1 MRRIII
7 RNIGALE
14 DVDIRLSDINVI
26 IGPQSLG
33 KSTLLKIC
41 SYCAW
46 VEKRIQLSQDY
57 SAFANSDLF
66 YQRLVVFHK
75 LDRYFRKG
83 GYLAYTSDTMSFSY
97 DYDTSRFSFCWNE
110 DHRWNFHR
118 PAISY
123 IPSERNL
130 VAAIPNW
137 LEVSMPQNNI
147 RSFMKDWE
155 FARRAEKVSLPI
167 LNLDVAYR
175 YDDNVGD
182 QIMLDSSRSLDFT
195 DASSGIQSLV
205 PLYVFVHY
213 MFRQLDGYVRPQTIK
228 DDMEENRLRSFLNN
242 TLLRNGL
249 AADEYERLVVNY
261 MKANHCELFVEE
273 PENNLFPPTQ
283 VRLVDWLLELTES
296 HPGSMLSLATHSPYV
311 LNAFLEKKNSKTV
324 LVLYRNTNG
333 ATSVKSLT
341 DEEQDEV
348 YDNGIDAFFNLENLI

>member
-1 MRRIII
+1 MRRVII
-7 RNIGALE
+7 RNIGALK
-14 DVDIRLSDINVI
+14 DVDIQLSDINVF

-57 SAFANSDLF
+57 SSFAHDNIF

-83 GYLAYTSDTMSFSY
+83 AYLAYTSDTMSFSY
-97 DYDTSRFSFCWNE
+97 DYDTRRFSFSWN
-110 DHRWNFHR
+110 DSHRWEFHR

-155 FARRAEKVSLPI
+155 FARRAERSSLPI
-167 LNLDVAYR
+167 LNLEVAYR

-182 QIMLDSSRSLDFT
+182 QILLDSSRSLDFT

-205 PLYVFVHY
+205 PLYVFVHH
-213 MFRQLDGYVRPQTIK
+213 MFRLLDGYVRPQTIK
-228 DDMEENRLRSFLNN
+228 DDMEESKLRSILNDSLSEREL
-242 TLLRNGL
+242 TTEGHESLL
-249 AADEYERLVVNY
+249 DNY
-261 MKANHCELFVEE
+261 LKATHCELFVEE

-296 HPGSMLSLATHSPYV
+296 HSGSMLSLTTHSPYV
-311 LNAFLEKKNSKTV
+311 LNAFLEKKISKCV
-324 LVLYRNTNG
+324 FVLYGNQDGT
-333 ATSVKSLT
+333 TSVKTLT
-341 DEEQDEV
+341 EEEQDEV
-348 YDNGIDAFFNLENLI
+348 YDNGVDAFFNLENLI

>member
-1 MRRIII
+1 
-7 RNIGALE
+7 
-14 DVDIRLSDINVI
+14 
-26 IGPQSLG
+26 
-33 KSTLLKIC
+33 
-41 SYCAW
+41 
-46 VEKRIQLSQDY
+46 
-57 SAFANSDLF
+57 
-66 YQRLVVFHK
+66 
-75 LDRYFRKG
+75 
-83 GYLAYTSDTMSFSY
+83 
-97 DYDTSRFSFCWNE
+97 
-110 DHRWNFHR
+110 
-118 PAISY
+118 
-123 IPSERNL
+123 
-130 VAAIPNW
+130 
-137 LEVSMPQNNI
+137 
-147 RSFMKDWE
+147 MKDWE
-155 FARRAEKVSLPI
+155 FARRAEKVRLPI

>member
-14 DVDIRLSDINVI
+14 DIDIRLSDINVI

-57 SAFANSDLF
+57 SSFAHDNMF

-75 LDRYFRKG
+75 LDGYFRKG
-83 GYLAYTSDTMSFSY
+83 AYLAYTTDTMSFSY
-97 DYDTSRFSFCWNE
+97 DYDTRRFSFCWNNV
-110 DHRWNFHR
+110 HRWEFHR

-155 FARRAEKVSLPI
+155 FARRAERSSLPI
-167 LNLDVAYR
+167 LNLEVAYR

-213 MFRQLDGYVRPQTIK
+213 MFRQLDGYMRPQTIK
-228 DDMEENRLRSFLNN
+228 DDMEETKLRFILSNSLSENKHA
-242 TLLRNGL
+242 
-249 AADEYERLVVNY
+249 AADYESLLDY
-261 MKANHCELFVEE
+261 YLKANHCELFVEE

-296 HPGSMLSLATHSPYV
+296 HPGSVLSLATHSPYV
-311 LNAFLEKKNSKTV
+311 LNAFLEKKISKCV
-324 LVLYRNTNG
+324 FVLYKNANG
-333 ATSVKSLT
+333 STSVKSLT
-341 DEEQDEV
+341 EAEQDEV
-348 YDNGIDAFFNLENLI
+348 YDNGVDAFFNLENLI

>member
-249 AADEYERLVVNY
+249 AADEY
-261 MKANHCELFVEE
+261 
-273 PENNLFPPTQ
+273 
-283 VRLVDWLLELTES
+283 
-296 HPGSMLSLATHSPYV
+296 G
-311 LNAFLEKKNSKTV
+311 
-324 LVLYRNTNG
+324 
-333 ATSVKSLT
+333 
-341 DEEQDEV
+341 
-348 YDNGIDAFFNLENLI
+348 